1 MSIPSSSPTPG
12 SGAGANRPNNFG
24 ANRAPF
30 GKRPNSN
37 GPRGPRPPRVR
48 EEAHRRNDRIR
59 VMQVRVVGPSGQQLG
74 VLDTFKA
81 IALARECGLDLVEVA
96 PNAEPPVCRICDYGK
111 FLYEEAKKTKHQ
123 KQATTKMKE
132 VKIRPRCDIHDLMIK
147 VKRGENFLYHGNK
160 LKITLQFRYRELEH
174 PEVGYNMMKKAVEEL
189 AHIGTADNKPVLQG
203 RSMTVTMTPV
213 PQVKRKLI
221 HNEAPGA
228 EDDEDDS
235 SDDDGDDE

>member
-1 MSIPSSSPTPG
+1 MATPPSSPAPG
-12 SGAGANRPNNFG
+12 APRPNNFG

-30 GKRPNSN
+30 GKRPNKN
-37 GPRGPRPPRVR
+37 GPRGPRGPRVR

-59 VMQVRVVGPSGQQLG
+59 VMQVRVIGPAGQQLG
-74 VLDTFKA
+74 ILDTIKA
-81 IALARECGLDLVEVA
+81 IALARECALDLVEIS

-111 FLYEEAKKTKHQ
+111 FLYEEAKKAKQQ
-123 KQATTKMKE
+123 KQSTTKMKE

-160 LKITLQFRYRELEH
+160 LKITLQFRFRELEH
-174 PEVGYNMMKKAVEEL
+174 PEVGYDMMRKAVEEL
-189 AHIGTADNKPVLQG
+189 AHIGTADNKPSLQG
-203 RSMTVTMTPV
+203 RTMTVTMTPV
-213 PQVKRKLI
+213 TQSKRKLI

-235 SDDDGDDE
+235 SVDDGDEE